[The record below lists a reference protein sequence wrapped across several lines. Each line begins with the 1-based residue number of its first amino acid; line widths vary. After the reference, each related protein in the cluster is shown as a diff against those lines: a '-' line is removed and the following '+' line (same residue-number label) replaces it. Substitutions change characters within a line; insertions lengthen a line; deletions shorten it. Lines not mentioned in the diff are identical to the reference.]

1 LNGNGDKL
9 TMSPKEKWMGILKD
23 LVKFFCLFFYNW
35 APLID
40 FFSWLFKQV
49 I

>member
-1 LNGNGDKL
+1 MNGHGDAL
-9 TMSPKEKWMGILKD
+9 TMSPKDKWMGILKD
-23 LVKFFCLFFYNW
+23 LVKFFSLFFYNR

-40 FFSWLFKQV
+40 FCNWLFKQV